1 MSQQV
6 YLWTCAPGH
15 KFGFAGSSKVQRL
28 RHHLLLRTEQARS
41 TAVMENT
48 RRQQDVWGI
57 ASVNPGVRQVRQ
69 NPKLCDII
77 WLSS

>member
-6 YLWTCAPGH
+6 HLWTCAPGH
-15 KFGFAGSSKVQRL
+15 KFGFAGSSKVQGL
-28 RHHLLLRTEQARS
+28 RHHLLLRTEQLRS

-48 RRQQDVWGI
+48 RRQQDAWGI

-77 WLSS
+77 